1 MRSLPTTGSG
11 LRAMARS
18 RRRARHRGPSGR
30 SGSTRARGRSRA
42 SRGPVTA
49 IGSTATRSSNSSAT
63 AYRASL
69 MGWLIVVGLGVLLLL
84 DLVILAG
91 QLPKP
96 DSREW
101 AVLALLALLFAL
113 AMAVALGALLDRL
126 TR

>member
-1 MRSLPTTGSG
+1 
-11 LRAMARS
+11 
-18 RRRARHRGPSGR
+18 
-30 SGSTRARGRSRA
+30 
-42 SRGPVTA
+42 
-49 IGSTATRSSNSSAT
+49 
-63 AYRASL
+63 